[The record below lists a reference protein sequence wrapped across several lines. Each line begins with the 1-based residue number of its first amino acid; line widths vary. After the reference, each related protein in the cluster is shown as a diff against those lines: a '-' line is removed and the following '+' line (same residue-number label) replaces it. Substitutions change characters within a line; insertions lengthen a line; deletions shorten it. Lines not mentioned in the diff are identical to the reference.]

1 MSGFAI
7 EIERSHGVPVERL
20 ESTDTRELDRAAM
33 FGCIGQHLSGRQDL
47 WRAALSCRD
56 SLDEV
61 RFRLAQRR
69 QLDAIGQHDGSAK
82 RRDQDTTQLRNR
94 TGIQADGGGF
104 VPRGIRQWPKSKY
117 AVA

>member
-61 RFRLAQRR
+61 RYRLAQRR
-69 QLDAIGQHDGSAK
+69 QLDAIGQHDRLGK
-82 RRDQDTTQLRNR
+82 TLGPGHQQLRN
-94 TGIQADGGGF
+94 
-104 VPRGIRQWPKSKY
+104 
-117 AVA
+117 